1 MPQHQVNSI
10 VNQTNHD
17 SSVVLIV
24 DDMRENRLLLSS
36 QLKLD
41 GHNILEASGGQDGI
55 AMAKK
60 HDPDLI
66 LLDVMMPDINGFEVC
81 KTLKADPQ
89 THLIPIIMITAL
101 SKVESR
107 IEGKKAGADEFLSR
121 PHIREELLVR
131 VRTLIQLKRAR
142 TNLEEERHRLQL
154 LYNISRAV
162 STQLDLEPMMST
174 IIEQTQAAVGAT
186 KGNIMLLNELNE
198 VYHKFI
204 IRAGS
209 PIEISDRVT
218 REVMTRGLG
227 GWLVTNKRSE
237 IIHDIRQDERWITL
251 PDDEGETGSAI
262 GIPLI
267 GSDRVVGI
275 LILNHPDVG
284 YFTDDHKDL
293 LNALGSTVSTAI
305 TNAHY
310 FTEISEERRKLEAI
324 LGQATDA
331 IVTTDEEWNI
341 SLFNQAAERLFGL
354 QAEAVAGKYIGDFQP
369 LSVLLSVYSNG
380 NHHANAQEIKME
392 NGRMLY
398 TSVSP
403 IQGVGYAAV
412 LQDITEL
419 KRIEE
424 FRLAEE
430 RRKKQEIKETFS
442 RYMGPSLVDYVL
454 SHEPGLMARRER
466 RRAVVMFADIRS
478 FTRFTRLVEP
488 NQVIKR
494 LNKFFTKMT
503 EVVYQFEGTIFEL
516 TGDEI
521 LVAFNAPFD
530 QADAAS
536 RAVETAVAMQKRFNA
551 LRVELFEEL
560 NTGFGMG
567 IGIDEGNVIVGNVGA
582 ETRMTFRMVG
592 DAVNTAHRLV
602 DIAVDGQI
610 VISEGVYQKIQV
622 NSSPLL
628 QAHPLSPMG
637 AIEIR
642 GKDEPEN
649 LYQVQIPL
657 EQKLTDERL

>member
-1 MPQHQVNSI
+1 M
-10 VNQTNHD
+10 NQTNQD
-17 SSVVLIV
+17 PTVVLII

-36 QLKLD
+36 QLRLD
-41 GHNILEASGGQDGI
+41 GHDIIEASGGRDGI
-55 AMAKK
+55 AMAQK

-66 LLDVMMPDINGFEVC
+66 LLDVMMPDINGFKVC
-81 KTLKADPQ
+81 KILKEDQ
-89 THLIPIIMITAL
+89 RTHLIPIIMITAL

-162 STQLDLEPMMST
+162 STQLDLKSMMST
-174 IIEQTQAAVGAT
+174 IIEETQAAVGAT
-186 KGNIMLLNELNE
+186 KGNIMLLNEQGD

-227 GWLVTNKRSE
+227 GWLVKNKRTE
-237 IIHDIRQDERWITL
+237 IIHDIRQDDRWTTL
-251 PDDEGETGSAI
+251 PDDVGETGSAI
-262 GIPLI
+262 GVPLL
-267 GSDRVVGI
+267 GSDRTVGI
-275 LILNHPDVG
+275 LILNHPEVG
-284 YFTDDHKDL
+284 YFTDEHQKL
-293 LNALGSTVSTAI
+293 LNAIGATVSTAI
-305 TNAHY
+305 ANAY
-310 FTEISEERRKLEAI
+310 LFTEISEERRKLESI
-324 LGQATDA
+324 LSQATDA
-331 IVTTDEEWNI
+331 IVTTDEEWHI
-341 SLFNQAAERLFGL
+341 SLFNHAAERLFNL
-354 QAEAVAGKYIGDFQP
+354 QADEVAGRNLGDIEQ
-369 LSVLLSVYSNG
+369 LQLLLSSYGNGSNQ
-380 NHHANAQEIKME
+380 ANAQEIKLE
-392 NGRMLY
+392 NGSTLF
-398 TSVSP
+398 TSISA

-478 FTRFTRLVEP
+478 FTRFTRLVDP
-488 NQVIKR
+488 NEVIER

-503 EVVYQFEGTIFEL
+503 EVVYRFEGTIFEL

-530 QADAAS
+530 QADAAN

-551 LRVELFEEL
+551 LRMELFEEL
-560 NTGFGMG
+560 NAGFGMG

-610 VISEGVYQKIQV
+610 VVSKGVYDKLEV
-622 NSSPLL
+622 NSSDLL
-628 QAHPLSPMG
+628 LAHPLSPVG
-637 AIEIR
+637 AVEIQ
-642 GKDEPEN
+642 GKDEPEH

-657 EQKLTDERL
+657 EQMLAEEEL

>member
-1 MPQHQVNSI
+1 MPLDRVNSI
-10 VNQTNHD
+10 VNHTNKD
-17 SSVVLIV
+17 SSVVLII

-36 QLKLD
+36 QLRLD
-41 GHNILEASGGQDGI
+41 GHHILEASGGQDGI
-55 AMAKK
+55 AMARE

-81 KTLKADPQ
+81 KILKEDPS

-162 STQLDLEPMMST
+162 STQLDLETMMST
-174 IIEQTQAAVGAT
+174 IITQTQAAVGAT
-186 KGNIMLLNELNE
+186 KGNIMLLNEQGQ

-209 PIEISDRVT
+209 PLEISDRVT
-218 REVMTRGLG
+218 QEVMTRGLG
-227 GWLVTNKRSE
+227 GWLVSHKRSE
-237 IIHDIRQDERWITL
+237 IIQDIRQDARWVTL

-262 GIPLI
+262 GVPLVGTERI
-267 GSDRVVGI
+267 VGI

-284 YFTDDHKDL
+284 YFTEEHREL
-293 LNALGSTVSTAI
+293 LIALGSTVSTAI
-305 TNAHY
+305 ANAHL

-331 IVTTDEEWNI
+331 IVTTDESWNI
-341 SLFNQAAERLFGL
+341 SLFNQAAERLFNL
-354 QAEAVAGKYIGDFQP
+354 KAEEVTGKFLGDVRP
-369 LSVLLSVYSNG
+369 LSVLLAVYSNG
-380 NHHANAQEIKME
+380 SHQPNAQEINLE
-392 NGRMLY
+392 NGNTLF

-412 LQDITEL
+412 LQDITEM

-430 RRKKQEIKETFS
+430 IRKKQEIKETFS

-466 RRAVVMFADIRS
+466 RHAVVMFADLRS
-478 FTRFTRLVEP
+478 STRFIRLVEP
-488 NQVIKR
+488 NDVIAR
-494 LNKFFTKMT
+494 LNRFFTQMT

-530 QADAAS
+530 QADASS
-536 RAVETAVAMQKRFNA
+536 RAVETAVAMHQRFNA
-551 LRVELFEEL
+551 LRVELFEGL
-560 NTGFGMG
+560 SSSFGMG
-567 IGIDEGNVIVGNVGA
+567 IGIDQGNVIVGNVGA

-602 DIAVDGQI
+602 DIAADGQI
-610 VISEGVYQKIQV
+610 VISESVYKNLGVD
-622 NSSPLL
+622 SSPLL
-628 QAHPLSPMG
+628 QANQLISMG
-637 AIEIR
+637 EVEIR
-642 GKDEPEN
+642 GKDEPEH
-649 LYQVQIPL
+649 LYTIQVPL
-657 EQKLTDERL
+657 DQMRHT

>member
-1 MPQHQVNSI
+1 MNH
-10 VNQTNHD
+10 TNNEP
-17 SSVVLIV
+17 SVVLII

-36 QLKLD
+36 QLRLD
-41 GHNILEASGGQDGI
+41 GHNIIEASGGQDGI
-55 AMAKK
+55 AMAKE

-66 LLDVMMPDINGFEVC
+66 LLDVMMPDLNGFEVC
-81 KTLKADPQ
+81 KILKGDAQ

-162 STQLDLEPMMST
+162 STQLDLESMMSA
-174 IIEQTQAAVGAT
+174 IITQTQAAVGAT
-186 KGNIMLLNELNE
+186 KGNIMLLNELEE

-218 REVMTRGLG
+218 KEVMTRGLG
-227 GWLVTNKRSE
+227 GWLVAHKRSE
-237 IIHDIRQDERWITL
+237 IIHDIRQDSRWVTL

-262 GIPLI
+262 GVPLI
-267 GSDRVVGI
+267 GSDRIVGI

-284 YFTDDHKDL
+284 YFTEEHREL
-293 LNALGSTVSTAI
+293 LIALGSTVSTAI
-305 TNAHY
+305 ANAHL

-331 IVTTDEEWNI
+331 IVTTDENWNI
-341 SLFNQAAERLFGL
+341 SLFNQAAERLFNL
-354 QAEAVAGKYIGDFQP
+354 MAKDVSGKYIGDVKP
-369 LSVLLSVYSNG
+369 LSALLKLYNNG
-380 NHHANAQEIKME
+380 NSHASAQEINLE
-392 NGRMLY
+392 NGNTLY

-403 IQGVGYAAV
+403 IHGVGYAAV

-424 FRLAEE
+424 FRLDQE

-466 RRAVVMFADIRS
+466 RHAVVMFADLRS
-478 FTRFTRLVEP
+478 STRFIRLVEP
-488 NQVIKR
+488 NDVIAR
-494 LNKFFTKMT
+494 LNRFFTQMT
-503 EVVYQFEGTIFEL
+503 EVVYKFEGTIFEL

-521 LVAFNAPFD
+521 LIAFNAPFD
-530 QADAAS
+530 QVDASS
-536 RAVETAVAMQKRFNA
+536 RALETAVAMHQRFNA
-551 LRVELFEEL
+551 LRVELFEGL
-560 NTGFGMG
+560 TSSFGMG
-567 IGIDEGNVIVGNVGA
+567 IGIDQGNVIVGNVGA

-602 DIAVDGQI
+602 DIAADGQI
-610 VISEGVYQKIQV
+610 VISESVYENLEIDS
-622 NSSPLL
+622 NALL
-628 QAHPLSPMG
+628 QINPLEPMG
-637 AIEIR
+637 EVEIR
-642 GKDEPEN
+642 GKDEPER
-649 LYQVQIPL
+649 LYRVEIPR
-657 EQKLTDERL
+657 EQMRHE

>member
-1 MPQHQVNSI
+1 MSLFRVNSI
-10 VNQTNHD
+10 VNHSTKD
-17 SSVVLIV
+17 SSVVLII

-36 QLKLD
+36 QLRLD
-41 GHNILEASGGQDGI
+41 GHHILEAGGGQDGI
-55 AMAKK
+55 AMARE

-81 KTLKADPQ
+81 KILKEDTS

-162 STQLDLEPMMST
+162 STQLDLESMMSA
-174 IIEQTQAAVGAT
+174 IIAQTQAAVGAT
-186 KGNIMLLNELNE
+186 KGNIMLLNEQGQ

-209 PIEISDRVT
+209 PLEISDRVT
-218 REVMTRGLG
+218 QEVMTRGLG
-227 GWLVTNKRSE
+227 GWLIANKRSE
-237 IIHDIRQDERWITL
+237 IIHDIRQDTRWVTL

-262 GIPLI
+262 GVPLI
-267 GSDRVVGI
+267 GSDRIVGI
-275 LILNHPDVG
+275 LILNHPDIG
-284 YFTDDHKDL
+284 YFTEEHREL
-293 LNALGSTVSTAI
+293 LIALGSTVSTAI
-305 TNAHY
+305 ANAHL

-324 LGQATDA
+324 LAQATDA
-331 IVTTDEEWNI
+331 IVTTDESWNI
-341 SLFNQAAERLFGL
+341 SLFNQAAERLFNL
-354 QAEAVAGKYIGDFQP
+354 KAEEVTGKFLGDVKP
-369 LSVLLSVYSNG
+369 LSVLLAAYSNG
-380 NHHANAQEIKME
+380 STQSSAQEINLE
-392 NGRMLY
+392 NGNTLF

-412 LQDITEL
+412 LQDITEM

-430 RRKKQEIKETFS
+430 IRKKQEIKETFS

-466 RRAVVMFADIRS
+466 RHAVVMFADLRS
-478 FTRFTRLVEP
+478 STRFIRLVEP
-488 NQVIKR
+488 NDVIAR
-494 LNKFFTKMT
+494 LNRFFTQMT
-503 EVVYQFEGTIFEL
+503 EVVYKFEGTIFEL

-530 QADAAS
+530 QADASS
-536 RAVETAVAMQKRFNA
+536 RAVETAVAMHQRFNA
-551 LRVELFEEL
+551 LRLELFEGL
-560 NTGFGMG
+560 SSSFGMG
-567 IGIDEGNVIVGNVGA
+567 IGIDQGNVIVGNVGA

-602 DIAVDGQI
+602 DIAADGQI
-610 VISEGVYQKIQV
+610 VISASVYKNLGVD
-622 NSSPLL
+622 SSPLL
-628 QAHPLSPMG
+628 QASQFESMG
-637 AIEIR
+637 EVEIR
-642 GKDEPEN
+642 GKDEPEH
-649 LYQVQIPL
+649 LYRIQVPL
-657 EQKLTDERL
+657 EQMRDA

>member
-1 MPQHQVNSI
+1 MNH
-10 VNQTNHD
+10 TNKE
-17 SSVVLIV
+17 SSVVLII

-36 QLKLD
+36 QLRLD
-41 GHNILEASGGQDGI
+41 GHNIIEASGGQDGI
-55 AMAKK
+55 SMAKE

-81 KTLKADPQ
+81 KILKEDQ
-89 THLIPIIMITAL
+89 STHLIPIIMITAL

-162 STQLDLEPMMST
+162 STQLDLESMMST
-174 IIEQTQAAVGAT
+174 IITQTQAAVGAT
-186 KGNIMLLNELNE
+186 KGNIMLLNEQGQ

-218 REVMTRGLG
+218 QAVMTRGLG
-227 GWLVTNKRSE
+227 GWLVANKRSE
-237 IIHDIRQDERWITL
+237 IIHDIRQDDRWITL

-262 GIPLI
+262 GVPLI
-267 GSDRVVGI
+267 GSDRIVGI
-275 LILNHPDVG
+275 LILNHPDVS
-284 YFTDDHKDL
+284 YFTEEHREL
-293 LNALGSTVSTAI
+293 LIALGSTVSTAI
-305 TNAHY
+305 ANAHL

-331 IVTTDEEWNI
+331 IVTTDEAWNI
-341 SLFNQAAERLFGL
+341 SLFNQAAERLFNL
-354 QAEAVAGKYIGDFQP
+354 KADDVTGKYLGDVRP
-369 LSVLLSVYSNG
+369 LSVLLTVYGNG
-380 NHHANAQEIKME
+380 HSQANAQEINLE
-392 NGRMLY
+392 NGNTLF

-466 RRAVVMFADIRS
+466 RHAVVMFADLRS
-478 FTRFTRLVEP
+478 STRFIRLVQP
-488 NQVIKR
+488 HDVIAR
-494 LNKFFTKMT
+494 LNRFFTQMT
-503 EVVYQFEGTIFEL
+503 EVVYKFEGTIFEL

-530 QADAAS
+530 QADAS
-536 RAVETAVAMQKRFNA
+536 TRALETAVAMHQRFNA
-551 LRVELFEEL
+551 LRVELFEGL
-560 NTGFGMG
+560 TSSFGMG
-567 IGIDEGNVIVGNVGA
+567 IGIDQGNVIVGNVGA

-602 DIAVDGQI
+602 DIAADGQI
-610 VISEGVYQKIQV
+610 VISESVFKNLEIESSSLLKV
-622 NSSPLL
+622 NPPQL
-628 QAHPLSPMG
+628 MG
-637 AIEIR
+637 EVEIR
-642 GKDEPEN
+642 GKDEPER
-649 LYQVQIPL
+649 LYQIQVPL
-657 EQKLTDERL
+657 DQMRHE

>member
-1 MPQHQVNSI
+1 MPLDRVNSI
-10 VNQTNHD
+10 VNHTSKA
-17 SSVVLIV
+17 SSVVLII

-36 QLKLD
+36 QLRLD
-41 GHNILEASGGQDGI
+41 GHHILEASGGQDGI
-55 AMAKK
+55 AMARE

-81 KTLKADPQ
+81 KILKEDPG

-142 TNLEEERHRLQL
+142 TNLEEERHRIQL

-162 STQLDLEPMMST
+162 STQLDLETMMST
-174 IIEQTQAAVGAT
+174 IIAQTQAAVGAT
-186 KGNIMLLNELNE
+186 KGNIMLLNEQGQ

-209 PIEISDRVT
+209 PLEISDRVT
-218 REVMTRGLG
+218 QEVMTRGLG
-227 GWLVTNKRSE
+227 GWLVANKRSE
-237 IIHDIRQDERWITL
+237 IIQDIRQDDRWVTL

-262 GIPLI
+262 GVPLI
-267 GSDRVVGI
+267 GSDRIVGI
-275 LILNHPDVG
+275 IILNHPDVG
-284 YFTDDHKDL
+284 YFTEEHREL
-293 LNALGSTVSTAI
+293 LIALGSTVSTAI
-305 TNAHY
+305 ANAHL

-324 LGQATDA
+324 LAQATDA
-331 IVTTDEEWNI
+331 IVTTDEAWNI
-341 SLFNQAAERLFGL
+341 SLFNQAAERLFNL
-354 QAEAVAGKYIGDFQP
+354 KAEEVTGQYLGDVKP
-369 LSVLLSVYSNG
+369 LSVLLAVYSNG
-380 NHHANAQEIKME
+380 NTQSSAQEINLE
-392 NGRMLY
+392 NGNTLF

-412 LQDITEL
+412 LQDITEM

-430 RRKKQEIKETFS
+430 IRKKQEIKETFS

-466 RRAVVMFADIRS
+466 RHAVVMFADLRS
-478 FTRFTRLVEP
+478 STRFIRLVQP
-488 NQVIKR
+488 HDVIAR
-494 LNKFFTKMT
+494 LNRFFTQMT

-530 QADAAS
+530 QADASS
-536 RAVETAVAMQKRFNA
+536 RAVETAVAMHQRFNA
-551 LRVELFEEL
+551 LRVELFEGL
-560 NTGFGMG
+560 SSSFGMG
-567 IGIDEGNVIVGNVGA
+567 IGIDQGNVIVGNVGA

-602 DIAVDGQI
+602 DIAADGQI
-610 VISEGVYQKIQV
+610 VISESVYKNLGVAT
-622 NSSPLL
+622 SPLL
-628 QAHPLSPMG
+628 QANQLVSMG
-637 AIEIR
+637 EVEIR
-642 GKDEPEN
+642 GKDEPEH
-649 LYQVQIPL
+649 LYKIQVPL
-657 EQKLTDERL
+657 DQMRHE

>member
-1 MPQHQVNSI
+1 M
-10 VNQTNHD
+10 NHSTTKD
-17 SSVVLIV
+17 SSVVLII

-36 QLKLD
+36 QLRLD
-41 GHNILEASGGQDGI
+41 GHLILEASGGQDGI
-55 AMAKK
+55 AMARE

-81 KTLKADPQ
+81 KILKEDHA

-162 STQLDLEPMMST
+162 STQLDLESMMSA
-174 IIEQTQAAVGAT
+174 IIAQTQAAVGAT
-186 KGNIMLLNELNE
+186 KGNIMLLNEQGQ

-209 PIEISDRVT
+209 PLEISDRVT
-218 REVMTRGLG
+218 QEVMTRGLG
-227 GWLVTNKRSE
+227 GWLVTHKRTE
-237 IIHDIRQDERWITL
+237 IIHDIRQDDRWVTL

-262 GIPLI
+262 GVPLI
-267 GSDRVVGI
+267 GSDRMVGI

-284 YFTDDHKDL
+284 YFTDEHREL
-293 LNALGSTVSTAI
+293 LIALGSTVSTAI
-305 TNAHY
+305 ANAHL

-324 LGQATDA
+324 LAQSTDA
-331 IVTTDEEWNI
+331 IVTTDESWNI
-341 SLFNQAAERLFGL
+341 SLFNQAAERLFNL
-354 QAEAVAGKYIGDFQP
+354 KAEEVTGKFLGDVKP
-369 LSVLLSVYSNG
+369 LSVLLAVYSNG
-380 NHHANAQEIKME
+380 SSQSSAQEINLE
-392 NGRMLY
+392 NGNTLF

-424 FRLAEE
+424 FRLAAEI
-430 RRKKQEIKETFS
+430 RKKQEIKETFS

-454 SHEPGLMARRER
+454 SDEPGLMARRER
-466 RRAVVMFADIRS
+466 RHAVVMFADLRS
-478 FTRFTRLVEP
+478 STRFIRLVEP
-488 NQVIKR
+488 NEVIAR
-494 LNKFFTKMT
+494 LNRFFTQMT
-503 EVVYQFEGTIFEL
+503 EVVYKFDGTIFEL

-530 QADAAS
+530 QADASS
-536 RAVETAVAMQKRFNA
+536 RAVETAVAMHQRFNA
-551 LRVELFEEL
+551 LRLELFEGL
-560 NTGFGMG
+560 SSSFGMG
-567 IGIDEGNVIVGNVGA
+567 IGIDQGNVIVGNVGA

-602 DIAVDGQI
+602 DIAADGQI
-610 VISEGVYQKIQV
+610 VISESVYKNLGVD
-622 NSSPLL
+622 SSPLL
-628 QAHPLSPMG
+628 QASQFESMG
-637 AIEIR
+637 EVEIR
-642 GKDEPEN
+642 GKDEPEH
-649 LYQVQIPL
+649 LYKIQVPL
-657 EQKLTDERL
+657 DHMRYE